1 MTIKKLLQS
10 LVDHKVKFV
19 VIGAWAFP
27 TYKYSRSTYDID
39 IFFEPTKTN
48 TQKIV
53 QALKTAG
60 YDGVEDLTEKQL
72 KTKKT
77 LLRQF
82 VLDTDI
88 HPFVAG
94 AEFAEVWK
102 NKKETM
108 IEKVTVFVPSLDHII
123 DMKKAAGRTKDL
135 ADLEVLEEI
144 RRQKILTDP
153 RKRRS

>member
-1 MTIKKLLQS
+1 M
-10 LVDHKVKFV
+10 
-19 VIGAWAFP
+19 IGAWAFP

-48 TQKIV
+48 IQKIV
-53 QALKTAG
+53 RALKTAG
-60 YDGVEDLTEKQL
+60 YDGVEDLTEQQL
-72 KTKKT
+72 MTKKT

-94 AEFAEVWK
+94 AEFAEVWR

-144 RRQKILTDP
+144 RRQILLTNP
-153 RKRRS
+153 RKRQS